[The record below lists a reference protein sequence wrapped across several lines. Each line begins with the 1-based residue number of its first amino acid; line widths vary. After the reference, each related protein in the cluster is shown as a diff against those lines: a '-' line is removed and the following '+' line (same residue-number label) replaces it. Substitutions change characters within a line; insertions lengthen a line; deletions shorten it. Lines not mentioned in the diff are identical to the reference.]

1 MAETSSSPRITAGAD
16 EKQRRSND
24 DTILDNRRYL
34 TEQLEQLLVSSGSDK
49 NALLAGLQEL
59 GMADAEGRTG
69 LEEEEAPAIVA
80 KIQSTIEEFK
90 GSDPAVRSLRNDTKK
105 QATST
110 VEGKEQIDA
119 RLQAL
124 VVEAINA
131 LPEAKRT
138 VRSKIRTGE
147 EIARGIPDVEA
158 FLAEV
163 ALMQEGTFF
172 ELNEAGELAMKD
184 GCKEAYGLGEDARQ
198 AEKRQTR
205 IVYRGEDGKVQVME
219 GNDYFTADEKGNLV
233 LSDVGKKI
241 KKDSILMEKGL
252 PTLQRNEATGE
263 HTGEYARMN
272 DSGQFERQKYTWTKD
287 KSLNSSLARYAGW
300 GDDRGRVGSSVDSSD
315 NRFDDLGSRGVLR
328 VKLNLES

>member
-1 MAETSSSPRITAGAD
+1 MADKNDITMGLSGEAEHRMD
-16 EKQRRSND
+16 RDNR
-24 DTILDNRRYL
+24 LDNRVYL
-34 TEQLEQLLVSSGSDK
+34 AEQLETLLKASSEDKDALIAGLKKLGMVNAEGKTGVEEDAATAIVEKIQTTVSQFRGSSPVTPRLRQTQEKVTASLGSD
-49 NALLAGLQEL
+49 
-59 GMADAEGRTG
+59 
-69 LEEEEAPAIVA
+69 VA
-80 KIQSTIEEFK
+80 
-90 GSDPAVRSLRNDTKK
+90 
-105 QATST
+105 
-110 VEGKEQIDA
+110 VEQLDE

-124 VVEAINA
+124 VVDAINA
-131 LPEAKRT
+131 LPEAKRI

-158 FLAEV
+158 FLAEI

-205 IVYRGEDGKVQVME
+205 IVYRGEDGRVQVME
-219 GNDYFTADEKGNLV
+219 GNEYFTADENGNLV
-233 LSDVGKKI
+233 VSDVGKKI

-252 PTLQRNEATGE
+252 PTLQWDETSKK

-272 DSGQFERQKYTWTKD
+272 DSGQFERQKLTWTKD
-287 KSLNSSLARYAGW
+287 KSLDSSLARLAYW
-300 GDDRGRVGSSVDSSD
+300 DDLYGGVLSAVDYSAYLPGY
-315 NRFDDLGSRGVLR
+315 LGSRGVLR